1 MLFFAS
7 RRGDSYHVGVRT
19 PVVVALLVTAGCGG
33 SLTQLRADNQRLAK
47 DVSALRAELRAERR
61 KTRDLENQLVVAAD
75 QRAPGDVVALA
86 PPPSLPVEV
95 LAPPDVDENGALVD
109 DASGDSVY
117 LGDPDAPSI
126 QLDPSQL
133 TRRDHGA
140 ADGDDRPARPRGPGL
155 RELPTSTALREPA
168 PRPAADDAAL
178 ALYRKG
184 QAALKARDHA
194 AAIEAFRALIT
205 QHPTHDYA
213 DNAQYWIGEAY
224 YDQKDYARAVSEF
237 RATVAAYPLG
247 NKVPDALVK
256 IGLAYAALGETAK
269 ARAALEQ
276 VIRQFPKTS
285 PAAIAATRLEQL
297 P

>member
-1 MLFFAS
+1 M
-7 RRGDSYHVGVRT
+7 RT

-95 LAPPDVDENGALVD
+95 LAPPDVDENGALVGD
-109 DASGDSVY
+109 DAGDSVY

-126 QLDPSQL
+126 QLDPSEL
-133 TRRDHGA
+133 TRRDH
-140 ADGDDRPARPRGPGL
+140 DDDRPARPRARPGGL
-155 RELPTSTALREPA
+155 RDLPTSTALRDPPPP

-184 QAALKARDHA
+184 QAALKVRDHA
-194 AAIEAFRALIT
+194 AAIEAFRALIG

-269 ARAALEQ
+269 ARAALAQ
-276 VIRQFPKTS
+276 VVRQFPKTA

>member
-1 MLFFAS
+1 M
-7 RRGDSYHVGVRT
+7 RT
-19 PVVVALLVTAGCGG
+19 PVVVVAAG
-33 SLTQLRADNQRLAK
+33 QLAGIELDRRR
-47 DVSALRAELRAERR
+47 VGIAEVDAVAG
-61 KTRDLENQLVVAAD
+61 VVAD
-75 QRAPGDVVALA
+75 QRPVLVDVGRRQHLDRQAGRRGQRDHVAGPAVIGGHEELVLEVAGLA
-86 PPPSLPVEV
+86 PL
-95 LAPPDVDENGALVD
+95 GAQ
-109 DASGDSVY
+109 
-117 LGDPDAPSI
+117 LGA
-126 QLDPSQL
+126 Q
-133 TRRDHGA
+133 RRDVLGQPLVVGA
-140 ADGDDRPARPRGPGL
+140 QLGQRTTATCGHEQRHDDDRPARPRARPEGL
-155 RELPTSTALREPA
+155 RDLPTSTALRDPPPP

-184 QAALKARDHA
+184 QAALKVRDHA
-194 AAIEAFRALIT
+194 AAIEAFRALIG

-269 ARAALEQ
+269 ARAALAQ
-276 VIRQFPKTS
+276 VVRQFPKTA

>member
-1 MLFFAS
+1 M
-7 RRGDSYHVGVRT
+7 RT

-61 KTRDLENQLVVAAD
+61 KARDLEHQLLVAAD
-75 QRAPGDVVALA
+75 HRGPGDVVALA

-95 LAPPDVDENGALVD
+95 LAPPDVDENGALVGD
-109 DASGDSVY
+109 DAGDSVY

-126 QLDPSQL
+126 QLDPSEL
-133 TRRDHGA
+133 TRRDH
-140 ADGDDRPARPRGPGL
+140 DDDRPARPRARPEGL
-155 RELPTSTALREPA
+155 RDLPTSTALRDPPPP

-184 QAALKARDHA
+184 QAALKVRDHA
-194 AAIEAFRALIT
+194 AAIEAFRALIG

-269 ARAALEQ
+269 ARAALAQ
-276 VIRQFPKTS
+276 VVRQFPKTA

>member
-1 MLFFAS
+1 M
-7 RRGDSYHVGVRT
+7 RT

-61 KTRDLENQLVVAAD
+61 KSRDLENQLVVAAD
-75 QRAPGDVVALA
+75 HRGPGDVVALA
-86 PPPSLPVEV
+86 PPPSLPIEV
-95 LAPPDVDENGALVD
+95 LAPPDVDENGALVGD
-109 DASGDSVY
+109 DAGDSVY

-126 QLDPSQL
+126 QLDPSEL
-133 TRRDHGA
+133 TRRDH
-140 ADGDDRPARPRGPGL
+140 DDDRPARPRARPEAGL
-155 RELPTSTALREPA
+155 RDLPTSTALRDPA
-168 PRPAADDAAL
+168 PARPAADDAAL

-184 QAALKARDHA
+184 QAALKVRDHA
-194 AAIEAFRALIT
+194 AAIEAFRALIG
-205 QHPTHDYA
+205 QYPTHDYA

-276 VIRQFPKTS
+276 VVRQFPKTS

>member
-1 MLFFAS
+1 MRTVGLAMFAALVAGGAMAQTVS
-7 RRGDSYHVGVRT
+7 KPAAT
-19 PVVVALLVTAGCGG
+19 KPVVTKPQGVAPGTTAPVVGQQKLLLEQQKA
-33 SLTQLRADNQRLAK
+33 AAK
-47 DVSALRAELRAERR
+47 DAPDDHPLVAHFHDWRGAAARLDYPRLFRSILDDTRVIER
-61 KTRDLENQLVVAAD
+61 
-75 QRAPGDVVALA
+75 ALA
-86 PPPSLPVEV
+86 TGGGTRTVTNLGHVFEHLYAEVERSRCELPE
-95 LAPPDVDENGALVD
+95 LAATLR
-109 DASGDSVY
+109 SW
-117 LGDPDAPSI
+117 I
-126 QLDPSQL
+126 
-133 TRRDHGA
+133 

-205 QHPTHDYA
+205 QHPTNDYA

-247 NKVPDALVK
+247 NKVPDALYTLRTALRVMPA
-256 IGLAYAALGETAK
+256 LASA
-269 ARAALEQ
+269 
-276 VIRQFPKTS
+276 TS
-285 PAAIAATRLEQL
+285 TSRRITSVAGQPE
-297 P
+297 

>member
-1 MLFFAS
+1 M
-7 RRGDSYHVGVRT
+7 RI

-33 SLTQLRADNQRLAK
+33 SLSQLRTDNQRLAK
-47 DVSALRAELRAERR
+47 DVAALRAELRAERR
-61 KTRDLENQLVVAAD
+61 KSRDLENQLVVAAD
-75 QRAPGDVVALA
+75 RGAPAGAVAVA
-86 PPPSLPVEV
+86 PPPGLPVEV

-109 DASGDSVY
+109 DDEASVY

-126 QLDPSQL
+126 QLDPGEL
-133 TRRDHGA
+133 TRRDHA
-140 ADGDDRPARPRGPGL
+140 DDRPRPRPREPGL
-155 RELPTSTALREPA
+155 RDLPTSTALREPA
-168 PRPAADDAAL
+168 PRTVADDAAL

-184 QAALKARDHA
+184 QTALKARDHA
-194 AAIEAFRALIT
+194 AAIEAFRALIA
-205 QHPTHDYA
+205 QYPTHDYA

-256 IGLAYAALGETAK
+256 IGLAYAALGENAK

-276 VIRQFPKTS
+276 VVRQFPKTS